1 MVLKLC
7 IISGITSFG
16 MQRDRKEGIQQS
28 LKIMILMGS
37 QFVLMC
43 SKRNCLFPHWFV
55 NSNGNCDFYCLSG
68 GHFFLSVQEAH
79 RQGCYI
85 WVPKLWLIACLNN
98 NKILLTTCSFVIHCN
113 STSNV
118 DFKQTLLG
126 YLCLHG
132 KARALTVMIVIQ
144 LTVFH
149 TTLLLDMLLIL

>member
-85 WVPKLWLIACLNN
+85 
-98 NKILLTTCSFVIHCN
+98 
-113 STSNV
+113 
-118 DFKQTLLG
+118 
-126 YLCLHG
+126 
-132 KARALTVMIVIQ
+132 
-144 LTVFH
+144 
-149 TTLLLDMLLIL
+149 